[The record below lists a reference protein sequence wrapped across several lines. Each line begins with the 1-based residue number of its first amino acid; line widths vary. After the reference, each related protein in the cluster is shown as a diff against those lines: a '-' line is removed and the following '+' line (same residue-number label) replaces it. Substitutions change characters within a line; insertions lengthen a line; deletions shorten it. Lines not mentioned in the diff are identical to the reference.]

1 MKRLAL
7 LTIVLAPV
15 AALADTP
22 KLVKVDTEKQPL
34 KLSAPEGWQVHTNA
48 PRHKDLST
56 IAGITPDCAGG
67 PDISITIQ
75 LDQEMKIPGQLLAD
89 QYKGMKP
96 KKLHG
101 WDCIVRD
108 ANTEVMCAGSLKGL
122 AGIVGVYFAT
132 TSADA
137 FKKFGDPGEFT
148 SQIAASLSWKGKV
161 ADLGDWR
168 HEATEAAK
176 AACK

>member
-1 MKRLAL
+1 MKLPTLLA
-7 LTIVLAPV
+7 IVLAPA

-22 KLVKVDTEKQPL
+22 KLVKVDTVKQPL
-34 KLSAPEGWQVHTNA
+34 KLSAPEGWQVHTST

-56 IAGITPDCAGG
+56 IAGITPDCVGG

-75 LDQEMKIPGQLLAD
+75 LDQEMKSPGQLLAD
-89 QYKGMKP
+89 QYKGVKS

-101 WDCIVRD
+101 WDCIVRE
-108 ANTEVMCAGSLKGL
+108 ANTEVMCVGTLKSL

-132 TSADA
+132 TSADT
-137 FKKFGDPGEFT
+137 FKKFGDPGELT
-148 SQIAASLSWKGKV
+148 SQVAASLSWRGKV

-168 HEATEAAK
+168 REATEAAK